1 MSDKPLFQHMDE
13 QEDKNAAGDP
23 DDTAMGNAALGL
35 SAGNSAGGMGASQ
48 STPGVGAG
56 PAIGAAAI
64 GEVLRGDDDERPR
77 D

>member
-13 QEDKNAAGDP
+13 QEDNNAGGDS
-23 DDTAMGNAALGL
+23 DDTAMGSAALGL
-35 SAGNSAGGMGASQ
+35 SAGNAGGGMGVSQ

-64 GEVLRGDDDERPR
+64 GEALRDDDDKRPR